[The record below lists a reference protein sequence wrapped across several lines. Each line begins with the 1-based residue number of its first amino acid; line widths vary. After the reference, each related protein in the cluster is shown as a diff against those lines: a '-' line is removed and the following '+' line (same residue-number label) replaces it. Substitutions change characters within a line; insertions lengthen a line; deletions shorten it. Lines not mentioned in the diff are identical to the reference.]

1 MSRNGLELS
10 TNPFLCE
17 FNKHM
22 VSICP
27 SSSQDLATELLIDRA
42 KVNATYTLTCHHEVT
57 VELIASKW
65 DTSLQRQELPLKQL
79 HRTT

>member
-42 KVNATYTLTCHHEVT
+42 KVNTTYTSTYLYEVT
-57 VELIASKW
+57 AELIASELSI
-65 DTSLQRQELPLKQL
+65 SLQKARATLI
-79 HRTT
+79 